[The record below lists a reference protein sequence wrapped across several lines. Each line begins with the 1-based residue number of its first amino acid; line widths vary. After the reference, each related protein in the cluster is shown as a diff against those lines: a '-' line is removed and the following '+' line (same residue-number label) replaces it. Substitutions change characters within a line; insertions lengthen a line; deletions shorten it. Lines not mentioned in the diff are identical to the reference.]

1 MNRASICGAL
11 FITTAFLIGGP
22 ALLAQHAGHGSQGGD
37 QGGQAARPS
46 DPSRT
51 DRTARTEGRL
61 VSQSE
66 DSITIETFQGGE
78 SARFIY
84 SLDERSEFRGV
95 VRVGSQVSVTYVK
108 QGGIRT
114 ATRVEGQRRRRG
126 C

>member
-11 FITTAFLIGGP
+11 FIATAFLIGGP

-37 QGGQAARPS
+37 QGGEVARPS
-46 DPSRT
+46 QTPRT
-51 DRTARTEGRL
+51 DRTARMQGRL

-66 DSITIETFQGGE
+66 DSITVETFQGGE
-78 SARFIY
+78 PARFIY
-84 SLDERSEFRGV
+84 SKDERTEFRGV
-95 VRVGSQVSVTYVK
+95 VRVGSQVSVTYVE
-108 QGGIRT
+108 QGGIRA